1 MENGR
6 QLMEKLRRGAEGY
19 QARVPWIRRLP
30 ASAVTIV
37 LLLMAVNTLLWIA
50 CSIILSYHPALVST
64 AVIAWT
70 LGLRHAIDADHISA
84 IDLMTRRLTF
94 VIVTCVVV
102 AASSAASSNRFGA
115 FSNVDGIIGGSVSA
129 GVLILL
135 GAING
140 WILYKLVLQLRRA
153 IAAPPAQE
161 SLDFSFEGGGC
172 MMQVLRKMFKLVD
185 KPWKKYPLGVLFG
198 LGFDTSSEI
207 ALLGIPSIQA
217 AQGTSIWLI
226 LIFPLLFTAGMCMLD
241 TFDGAAMMSLYAS
254 ARLAK
259 DAIAVLY
266 YLCVLTAVTVAV
278 ALVIGILQLL
288 NLIFSVKPGLTGVF
302 WRGVEIASSHYVII
316 GGGICGSFV
325 VFGLLSALLCRPW
338 RTMIDRGR
346 HMAHATANDEL
357 DMSRGDIIAVL
368 PLPDM
373 GTTKNHATVAKDS
386 TLHRVEDRVCGPA
399 TSAGE
404 LD

>member
-1 MENGR
+1 
-6 QLMEKLRRGAEGY
+6 
-19 QARVPWIRRLP
+19 
-30 ASAVTIV
+30 
-37 LLLMAVNTLLWIA
+37 
-50 CSIILSYHPALVST
+50 
-64 AVIAWT
+64 
-70 LGLRHAIDADHISA
+70 
-84 IDLMTRRLTF
+84 MTRRLVASGQHPVTTF
-94 VIVTCVVV
+94 VTVTCVVV
-102 AASSAASSNRFGA
+102 AASSAAISNRFGA

-161 SLDFSFEGGGC
+161 SLDFNFEGGGC
-172 MMQVLRKMFKLVD
+172 MMQVLTKMFKLVD
-185 KPWKKYPLGVLFG
+185 KPWKMYPLGVLFG

-266 YLCVLTAVTVAV
+266 HLCVLTAVTVAV

-288 NLIFSVKPGLTGVF
+288 NLIFSVKPGLSGVF
-302 WRGVEIASSHYVII
+302 WGGVEIASSHYVII

-325 VFGLLSALLCRPW
+325 VFGLLSALLYRPW